1 MNHSDLSQLIQDY
14 CETSEMSFVANIPRF
29 VRQAEQRVYRTVT
42 IPALRKVT
50 TLITTP
56 SGPLLEQPSDFLL
69 PLSLAVIDASGQY
82 SFLYDKDPSFIRE
95 AYPGP
100 FEGLPRFYA
109 LQDAGHFV
117 LGPTPDAEYSVE
129 LQYQYDP
136 EPIMECGTSWL
147 GENAESVLLYGSL
160 VEAYTYLKGD
170 ADMMAQ
176 YRQRYDT
183 ALRDLASIDV
193 RTKRDDYRDGQIRLG
208 G

>member
-1 MNHSDLSQLIQDY
+1 MNHADLSQLIQDY
-14 CETSEMSFVANIPRF
+14 CETNEMSFVANIPRF

-50 TLITTP
+50 TLTTTP
-56 SGPLLEQPSDFLL
+56 SEPLLDQPSDFLL
-69 PLSLAVIDASGQY
+69 PLSLAVIDGAGQY

-109 LQDAGHFV
+109 LRDAGHFV
-117 LGPTPDAEYSVE
+117 LGPIPDAEYSIE

-147 GENAESVLLYGSL
+147 GDNAESVLLYGSL